1 MCGHISIYYKNKKA
15 DELFIRQLTEKII
28 HRGPDDTGYFIKD
41 NIAFGFNRLSII
53 DLECGNQPFKKENRT
68 IIFNG
73 EIYNHNELRE
83 ELNKNN
89 EFTTNSDTEVLL
101 TSYINYEEKCLDKL
115 RGMFAFIIYDE
126 VKDIVF
132 GARDHFGIKPLYYVN
147 NDKFIAFSSEYKSL
161 VKLVGKV
168 SVDKSALQ
176 NYLSFQ
182 YTPNYNTIINEIKEV
197 PNGTYFTIKN
207 GNIEFKKYHKYKFS
221 NKDVREKNVYDIIND
236 SVKHHM
242 IANVEVGSFLSGG
255 IDSTIITALAAKINP
270 KIKSFSIGFDVE
282 GYNEL
287 NFAKKTAEYLGIENI
302 SINVSEQEYIKALP
316 SVVYYMDDPLAD
328 PSCVGIY
335 LLSEEARK
343 HVKVVLSGEGSDE
356 LFGGYNIYKE
366 YYSLKPFSYLP
377 EVVKG
382 KVNKIAKLLPDIK
395 GKSYLLRG
403 TTKLKDRYIGNAKI
417 FSNEEVKN
425 IIHDYDE
432 NNTCSNILSSL
443 YEECDKNNYDDVT
456 TMQYIDMNT
465 WLEGDILLKADKM
478 SMAHSLEVRVP
489 FLDKKVLK
497 CAEGL
502 TLSQKVNKNNT
513 KVLLREAFKDIVPP
527 YMKEKKK
534 LGFPTPIRVWLK
546 SDLGKYVREIINNAD
561 VDELINKK
569 YVINLL
575 DEHIQGEKDNSR
587 KVWTVFMFCL
597 WHQIYVEGK
606 SICELEWDNENDS
619 KYKLA

>member
-126 VKDIVF
+126 VKDIMF

-316 SVVYYMDDPLAD
+316 SVAYYMDDPLAD

-489 FLDKKVLK
+489 FLDKEVLK

-513 KVLLREAFKDIVPP
+513 KVLLREAFKDIVPT